1 MKMTIWAKRCLS
13 KFKLGVALLLLSV
26 CVSAQEKKVE
36 TGPLF
41 VHLSDAMG
49 EIKQGN
55 TESAVHFLSVLES
68 EFQALPSHHSESG
81 SQVNAALQQA
91 KTSPNQDNLATL
103 SKALLA
109 FEKVQNPVDYA
120 AKREQFG
127 KKIMPVFQKL
137 AQSIAD
143 HDIEAAQE
151 SYKRFNNTWAV
162 NEKVVRD
169 TSLGHYGQIE
179 TAMTLIRSAMLSE
192 PANFAEMQKQAQLL
206 KTALEEFKAGKQAKV
221 ASSVA
226 NAPQTLP
233 EGIRLL
239 TQALHSLQQA
249 ELEKVRSE
257 ITLFIQQW
265 AIFEGEVRTRD
276 GALYNRVETALPMIM
291 AKGNDPQNIRQFEQL
306 IQDLKALNLH
316 DSYGVIDAML
326 ILLREGLEALLII
339 MALITTLKASQQPR
353 TQRWVYGGAGLG
365 VVASLLGAVALQQ
378 LFPAVSAGTN
388 REILE
393 SAVGIFAVLMMLF
406 VGAWLHSKSSLQ
418 GWKNFVDKHIGKAM
432 ATGSLLSLTLLSFL
446 SVFREGAETVLF
458 YAGMLPQISTQDFLL
473 GIALALLILAV
484 IALLMAKTS
493 AKLPIHRLFN
503 VMTWMIY
510 GLGFK
515 ILGVSI
521 NGLQLTQMLPRHLCD
536 ALPNLP
542 FIGFYSSWEG
552 IAAQTCYLL
561 LIPLVRR
568 LFR

>member
-36 TGPLF
+36 TGTLF

-68 EFQALPSHHSESG
+68 EFQALPSHRSESG
-81 SQVNAALQQA
+81 SQVNTALQQA
-91 KTSPNQDNLATL
+91 KTSPNQDNLAAV

-109 FEKVQNPVDYA
+109 FEKAQNPVDYA

-137 AQSIAD
+137 AQAIAD
-143 HDIEAAQE
+143 QNIEAAQE

-179 TAMTLIRSAMLSE
+179 TAMTLMRSAMLSE

-206 KTALEEFKAGKQAKV
+206 KTALEEFKAGKQAQV

-316 DSYGVIDAML
+316 GSYGVIDAML

>member
-36 TGPLF
+36 TGALF

-55 TESAVHFLSVLES
+55 TESAVHFLSVLER
-68 EFQALPSHHSESG
+68 EFQALPSHRSESG
-81 SQVNAALQQA
+81 SQVNTALQQA

-109 FEKVQNPVDYA
+109 FEKAQNPVDYA

-137 AQSIAD
+137 AQAIAD
-143 HDIEAAQE
+143 QDIEAAQE

-179 TAMTLIRSAMLSE
+179 TAMTLMRSAMLSE

-206 KTALEEFKAGKQAKV
+206 KTALEEFKAGKQAQV

-226 NAPQTLP
+226 NVPQTLP

-316 DSYGVIDAML
+316 GSYGVIDAML

-503 VMTWMIY
+503 VMTWTIY